1 MIEEYFGYIKV
12 EKYDTLELEYLKI
25 KNKYNLLQNKFD
37 SLVEVKND
45 LIHNL
50 YELKKILEC

>member
-12 EKYDTLELEYLKI
+12 EKYDNLELEYLKI

-50 YELKKILEC
+50 HELEKILEC